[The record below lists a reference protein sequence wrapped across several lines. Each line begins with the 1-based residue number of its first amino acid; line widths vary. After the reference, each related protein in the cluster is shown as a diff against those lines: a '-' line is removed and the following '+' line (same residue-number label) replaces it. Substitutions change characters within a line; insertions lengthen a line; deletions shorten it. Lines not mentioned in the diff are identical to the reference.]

1 MNHHGDKHV
10 RNIVIRINR
19 HDKISIMSKFRHWYS
34 PHLYQS
40 SGIGIALSSGI
51 GIAPRLLLLV
61 CSSLVLHLFL
71 LLTGRL
77 ASILL
82 CFRLLGSFPRSL
94 SLLLLLVV
102 RLWGHLSLQLKG
114 SL

>member
-77 ASILL
+77 AGILL
-82 CFRLLGSFPRSL
+82 CFGFLRGFSCSL
-94 SLLLLLVV
+94 SFLLLLVV
-102 RLWGHLSLQLKG
+102 GFWGHLSFQLRF
-114 SL
+114 S